1 MTFTKQNGNV
11 VNQTGNAYISGVTN
25 DSLEN
30 STQNKCVST
39 TDSFITLPL
48 SDGAN
53 DQ

>member
-11 VNQTGNAYISGVTN
+11 VNQTGNAHISGVTN
-25 DSLEN
+25 DSVEN

-39 TDSFITLPL
+39 TESFIIVSVT
-48 SDGAN
+48 DCTN